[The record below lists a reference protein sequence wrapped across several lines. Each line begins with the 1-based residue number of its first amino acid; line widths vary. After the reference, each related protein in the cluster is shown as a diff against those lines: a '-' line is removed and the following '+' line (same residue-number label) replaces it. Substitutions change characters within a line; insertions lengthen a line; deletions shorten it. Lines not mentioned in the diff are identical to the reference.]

1 MNDWLQEWKSESSLK
16 QRMGEL
22 FIWHRE
28 GSIGPRFII
37 KHCHNSVIVPKVSK
51 VPVPT
56 LIHLIISTL

>member
-1 MNDWLQEWKSESSLK
+1 MNDWLQERKSVSSPK

-37 KHCHNSVIVPKVSK
+37 KHCIVTTVIVPKVSE
-51 VPVPT
+51 V
-56 LIHLIISTL
+56 HNMFQF